1 MNARKVPRKTGSW
14 PKKNAGRDKR
24 KIFTMNQ
31 RAIDFVKAFVAGFV
45 STLVFHQGLFTLFY
59 LAAVVPRAPY
69 DLRAVPPLAIPAV
82 ISLAFWGGVWGV
94 AIWPFLNNVNGPAYW
109 VRALVISA
117 IASGSVTLFI
127 VFPLKGMPMGPRVIV
142 STLMLNGTWGLG
154 MALLIRLMRASHAT
168 HSQLSVSIPRRKVNT

>member
-1 MNARKVPRKTGSW
+1 
-14 PKKNAGRDKR
+14 
-24 KIFTMNQ
+24 MNQ

-59 LAAVVPRAPY
+59 LAAVVSRAPY

-82 ISLAFWGGVWGV
+82 ISLAFWGGAWGV
-94 AIWPFLNNVNGPAYW
+94 AIWPFLKNVNGPAYW

-127 VFPLKGMPMGPRVIV
+127 VSPLKGMPMAGGWSPRVIV

-154 MALLIRLMRASHAT
+154 MALLMRLMRASHAT
-168 HSQLSVSIPRRKVNT
+168 HSQLSVSIPRRKVST